1 MTRYFARIDGA
12 QQVQTVIV
20 CDDPA
25 WPALRLGGTWVET
38 LKSDPVQAYAGIGA
52 YYSQTVSPPRFIR
65 QWVQPTGS
73 VDAYAK
79 GAWVWHNGRAWRSLQ
94 AANVFAPGVAS
105 WREMLVE
112 WPAWVQPVGSTDA
125 YQVGEKITFDGK
137 HYKSKINANVWSPVG
152 YPEGWE
158 MQP

>member
-1 MTRYFARIDGA
+1 MMYAQIDA
-12 QQVQTVIV
+12 NQRVLRVVV

-25 WPALRLGGTWVET
+25 WLTNRLGGTWTPTVMA
-38 LKSDPVQAYAGIGA
+38 DPAKQYAGIGMYDSEDVA
-52 YYSQTVSPPRFIR
+52 PRQFILS
-65 QWVQPTGS
+65 WVQPVGS

-105 WREMLVE
+105 WREMLTE
-112 WPAWVQPVGSTDA
+112 WPEWVQPVGSTDA